1 LHLIAQVIQL
11 RGRPRDAHNE
21 DPSTFS
27 PAEWAAAIAWMQQQ
41 LELA

>member
-1 LHLIAQVIQL
+1 MAQVIQL

-27 PAEWAAAIAWMQQQ
+27 STEWATAIAWMQQQ